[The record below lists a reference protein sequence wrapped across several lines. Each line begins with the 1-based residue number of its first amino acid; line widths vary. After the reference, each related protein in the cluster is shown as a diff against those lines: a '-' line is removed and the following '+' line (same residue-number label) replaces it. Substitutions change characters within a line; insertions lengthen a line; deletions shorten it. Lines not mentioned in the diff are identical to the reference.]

1 MKFHSKLLA
10 IIHVSEKMFYK
21 GWKSLPAGGATAA
34 ANLKVNDRLFK
45 IMEDGGLKKL
55 KMDTFTQVLKWN

>member
-1 MKFHSKLLA
+1 
-10 IIHVSEKMFYK
+10 MFYK